1 VAREP
6 AGVPVAEP
14 IEHALR
20 EQLGLELKSVEGPV
34 EVLIIDRI
42 ERPTPN

>member
-1 VAREP
+1 VGAEP
-6 AGVPVAEP
+6 AGAEP

-20 EQLGLELKSVEGPV
+20 EQLGLELKSTQGAV
-34 EVLIIDRI
+34 EVLVIERI